1 MRQRMVAARG
11 VVLLGPVMRAGT
23 EQLYKQ
29 AGWIVACLAVDPE
42 LSERL
47 VDDGALELLV
57 HYASK
62 DDETYQEE
70 AAWALAN
77 LSSAS
82 AFALPMVDAG
92 APQLLLR
99 LASSTHANVRMQ
111 AVWAIANLS
120 VNEEITQLLGELDA
134 VRILFDILDQ
144 DKDEEQALVQTTRAV
159 SCKEPF
165 LPAPC
170 VLIFCS
176 TLADRK
182 SLCDLGQ
189 PPRRTQSPRRYP
201 PADQSGV
208 ISRRLR
214 AGGGGACI
222 CQPVIRRRW
231 GACDRAGGSNPADC

>member
-62 DDETYQEE
+62 DNETYQEE

-99 LASSTHANVRMQ
+99 LATSPSANVRMQ
-111 AVWAIANLS
+111 AVCAIANLA
-120 VNEEITQLLGELDA
+120 VNEEIKELLGELDA
-134 VRILFDILDQ
+134 VRVLFKILDQ

-159 SCKEPF
+159 S
-165 LPAPC
+165 PA
-170 VLIFCS
+170 
-176 TLADRK
+176 
-182 SLCDLGQ
+182 
-189 PPRRTQSPRRYP
+189 
-201 PADQSGV
+201 
-208 ISRRLR
+208 
-214 AGGGGACI
+214 
-222 CQPVIRRRW
+222 
-231 GACDRAGGSNPADC
+231 